1 MEAIEEFTDSGVE
14 AWDTAKGVDIGGLV
28 MENLELF
35 WLRLT
40 TGWFWGMHVAPPGA
54 TFSRTSQPPLKSSE
68 YPWGLPDCTE
78 LHQAKIYEWNA
89 LALIAVEVI
98 KICLRLGSGLTIE
111 DPRISMI

>member
-1 MEAIEEFTDSGVE
+1 M
-14 AWDTAKGVDIGGLV
+14 
-28 MENLELF
+28 
-35 WLRLT
+35 
-40 TGWFWGMHVAPPGA
+40 APPGA
-54 TFSRTSQPPLKSSE
+54 TSSRTSQPPLKSSE

-78 LHQAKIYEWNA
+78 LHQAKIDEWNV